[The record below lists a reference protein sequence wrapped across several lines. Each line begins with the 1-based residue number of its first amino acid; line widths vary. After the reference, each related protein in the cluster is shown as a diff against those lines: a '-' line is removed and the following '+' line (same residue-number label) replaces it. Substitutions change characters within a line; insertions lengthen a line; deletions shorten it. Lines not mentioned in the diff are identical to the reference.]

1 MPRYQ
6 VIITTKEARRL
17 HYRTDNEIFLQFMYD
32 CATKALNVQ
41 VAQQLSVDEL
51 YVTDY
56 YLDNPISCEV
66 IDHHTKT
73 SQLFPI

>member
-6 VIITTKEARRL
+6 IIITTQDDQRL
-17 HYRTDNEIFLQFMYD
+17 HYRTDNEALLTFMHD

-41 VAQQLSVDEL
+41 LAQELSVDEL
-51 YVTDY
+51 FVTDI
-56 YLDNPISCEV
+56 YLDLPISCEV

-73 SQLFPI
+73 SRLFPI